1 VKKKSSRS
9 PTRRSAKRPAAKPLP
24 ERRQMRGL
32 RELLDELIGH
42 VRDTSRRADDM
53 GPSELKYAQERLQWL
68 VDEVWRLVLEGGDE
82 TL

>member
-1 VKKKSSRS
+1 
-9 PTRRSAKRPAAKPLP
+9 
-24 ERRQMRGL
+24 MRGL

>member
-1 VKKKSSRS
+1 VKKKSKKSA
-9 PTRRSAKRPAAKPLP
+9 TVRSAKRPTKPLP

-32 RELLDELIGH
+32 REVLDDLITH
-42 VRDTSRRADDM
+42 VRDTSRRVEEMA
-53 GPSELKYAQERLQWL
+53 PSELEYAQERMQWL

>member
-1 VKKKSSRS
+1 MKKKSSRS
-9 PTRRSAKRPAAKPLP
+9 PPRRSAKRPTKPLP

-32 RELLDELIGH
+32 REVLDELIGH
-42 VRDTSRRADDM
+42 VRDTSRRVEEMA
-53 GPSELKYAQERLQWL
+53 PSEVEYAQQRMQWL